1 MRGVLKRV
9 TSERARQLLLARTS
23 ARYLDRLVSGLQQKG
38 SQEAKF
44 RRRASVLIKR
54 SASILTCRSACSR
67 RVARRPSL
75 QEQPNLL
82 RLLSCQDAGSL
93 L

>member
-23 ARYLDRLVSGLQQKG
+23 ARYLSRLVSGLQQKG

-44 RRRASVLIKR
+44 RRRASVFIKR
-54 SASILTCRSACSR
+54 SASNLTWSACSR

-75 QEQPNLL
+75 
-82 RLLSCQDAGSL
+82 AGAGPFRSDF
-93 L
+93 